1 MSTLTEIEAAVDALP
16 LEQKQALLRFL
27 ASRVNGVDTEKKLT
41 DLTQFAGAIRL
52 SEDPL
57 AWQRRVRGEW
67 E

>member
-16 LEQKQALLRFL
+16 LEQKQILLRFL
-27 ASRVNGVDTEKKLT
+27 VSRVNGADTEKKLT

-57 AWQRRVRGEW
+57 AWQHRVRGEW